1 MCTNP
6 LQDMDSVLILSMVM
20 FLLSG
25 PLIVNGQGS
34 VYLFGDNVTLPCLSA
49 TSSENEQFTW
59 IDQTKAVT
67 IYFVSDSDE
76 KRKTFAGRT
85 KDKYDNFD
93 IDNNYPNNVSLLINL
108 LEVNDAGIYSCNFIR
123 QATPEPIHVDV
134 EAMPI
139 SVSISCARSSSTDCA
154 STYSLT
160 SDPFNCTCI
169 AFGAYPNS
177 LQFDWSSGDVAGV
190 EQPPINNT
198 ERPGSFDYYTNAEI
212 VPTENP
218 GSVTCTLNGYSENW
232 EGVNHAVYDFNPPI
246 CKLKSRCIAKG
257 TMVSLT
263 CTCTNAS
270 PDEGLV
276 YSFYRN
282 DDLLSSGDT
291 NVFEAA
297 IDYDQEYIF
306 GCRGCNG
313 VNYGSE
319 SNDTEPVI
327 CQRIF
332 NYEALIASCIA
343 EAIIIVVSILVIIY
357 LIARDRL
364 GYGKKREPRYEY
376 SIPNAPFRG
385 STNQRDEIKGD
396 DNRGYMDLRE
406 LEVNKNKEDK
416 NLKVPEKNVK
426 LVSLLPGRGM
436 LRYHRALVMR
446 AAVNLE
452 AVVRT
457 LSGDSTLRMNKVQS
471 SEIQHILKL
480 PGDESIVKVLGW
492 CDTVPNYLICEPL
505 SRGNLSDHLTEEF
518 SAKKV
523 HLYDNTKQKRF
534 QVAEKGNA
542 ENLPKYALQVARGL
556 TFLTKHRFLS
566 PGLRSKKVL
575 LDHAGRCKLYDFVSM
590 ENATE
595 WIGLFWNKNVPFQ
608 WMPPEF
614 LFLETISSAGDVWSF
629 GVLIWEMFSY
639 GSEPYQGQTRAD
651 VEKSL
656 RANRLL
662 PKPDNCPGAIW
673 QLMKSCWE
681 PDAEKRT
688 NIYDVTSELTAMCH
702 EDREY
707 LEILS

>member
-1 MCTNP
+1 MYLVSGWNLSNPTVLLLLIAEVILRCLGTSPSNAIQKSATHCTNP

-134 EAMPI
+134 E
-139 SVSISCARSSSTDCA
+139 D
-154 STYSLT
+154 
-160 SDPFNCTCI
+160 
-169 AFGAYPNS
+169 
-177 LQFDWSSGDVAGV
+177 
-190 EQPPINNT
+190 
-198 ERPGSFDYYTNAEI
+198 
-212 VPTENP
+212 
-218 GSVTCTLNGYSENW
+218 
-232 EGVNHAVYDFNPPI
+232 PPI